1 MKTGIIIAGGDLPP
15 VFAEKVIREYA
26 AAGEIV
32 TAAADAG
39 LEVLDRIGMAPDILL
54 GDFDTV
60 KERVLGKYLTRPDIQ
75 VERHDP
81 VKDASDMELTVK
93 TLYRQGI
100 RKAVVLGALGGRA
113 DHTLANIRL
122 TYYAVLRGMELLI
135 LDPQNRI
142 RCLKAYP
149 DRETVFTLRKDAQ
162 YGKYVSVFPAGGSI
176 APLTMEGF
184 RYPLAGYTLDW
195 LGEPS
200 RTVSNEITEEEAV
213 IRFRGT
219 EDAGLIVMETGDA
232 VKEAPEK

>member
-15 VFAEKVIREYA
+15 FFAEKVIKEHA
-26 AAGEIV
+26 AAGGAVI
-32 TAAADAG
+32 AAADAG
-39 LEVLDRIGMAPDILL
+39 LEVLDQIGVVPDILL

-60 KERVLGKYLTRPDIQ
+60 KEGVLKDYIGRPGIR

-93 TLYRQGI
+93 TLYRGGI

-122 TYYAVLRGMELLI
+122 TYYAALRGMELLI

-142 RCLKAYP
+142 RCLKAFP
-149 DRETVFTLRKDAQ
+149 DRETVFRIRKDAQ

-176 APLTMEGF
+176 APLNMEGF
-184 RYPLAGYTLDW
+184 KYPLNNYTLDW

-200 RTVSNEITEEEAV
+200 YTVSNEITAEEGV

-232 VKEAPEK
+232 DK